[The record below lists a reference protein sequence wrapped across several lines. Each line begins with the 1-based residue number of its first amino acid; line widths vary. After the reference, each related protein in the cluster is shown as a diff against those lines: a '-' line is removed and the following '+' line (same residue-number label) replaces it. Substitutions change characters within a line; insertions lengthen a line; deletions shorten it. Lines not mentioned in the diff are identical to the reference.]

1 MVFAPLGIMA
11 GTVTTVA
18 GLGGGMILIVVL
30 SAWWGDPIRALAV
43 ATPALLVGNVH
54 RAFLYR
60 RQLPVPLGYRFAGSA
75 LLGALAGG
83 ALALTVPVW
92 VVQLSM
98 VIAAG
103 TAVAKHLV
111 DLPVGMPQRALPLGG
126 ALVGVASGTGGA
138 GMLAGPML
146 QAAGLTGGA
155 YLATLSVGALSM
167 HVGRLAALGAGGVMD
182 LSVWRDAAVLMV
194 AIPIGNQIG
203 SVVRTRIGDR
213 RLVGL
218 EIATSV
224 TIVALAVVGLA

>member
-1 MVFAPLGIMA
+1 VPLVPLGLMA
-11 GTVTTVA
+11 GAVTTLA
-18 GLGGGMILIVVL
+18 GLGGGMILIVIL

-43 ATPALLVGNVH
+43 STPALLVGNIH

-60 RQLPVPLGYRFAGSA
+60 RQLPVPLGPRFAGSA

-92 VVQLSM
+92 VVQISM
-98 VIAAG
+98 VVAAAA
-103 TAVAKHLV
+103 AVAKHAV
-111 DLPVGMPQRALPLGG
+111 DLPIELPHRALPLGG
-126 ALVGVASGTGGA
+126 ALVGVASGAGGA

-182 LSVWRDAAVLMV
+182 ATVWRDAALLMIF
-194 AIPIGNQIG
+194 IPAGNQIG
-203 SVVRTRIGDR
+203 SVVRARVGDR

-224 TIVALAVVGLA
+224 TIVALAVAGLV